1 MTGVMILDKEII
13 NWKELLYPYEQTVD
27 ELMLKFNYIRKEYIG
42 LGLYSPI
49 ESVEGRVKSA
59 SSIIEK
65 VSRKGIPR
73 DRIEEDVEDIAG
85 IRLICQFVEDIPKI
99 IDIIRQR
106 DGHDIKIVEERDYI
120 TNKKES
126 GYRSYH
132 VVIKYGLNTA
142 FGFKEVLAEIQ
153 IRTLAMNFWAVTE
166 HELNYKYSGNLP
178 DDLKARLK
186 ACSEASFNLDKEMS
200 TIREELMQAEKMSEL
215 KSSLVNNILE
225 NIQNLYFKL
234 HMDEAD
240 NINRRFINLYENGDI
255 NELKDFNEQ
264 LNIIAEMYRV

>member
-1 MTGVMILDKEII
+1 MDKEII

-27 ELMLKFNYIRKEYIG
+27 ELMLKFNYIRKEYLR

-59 SSIIEK
+59 ASIIEK
-65 VSRKGIPR
+65 VSRKGISR
-73 DRIEEDVEDIAG
+73 DKIEEEVEDIAG
-85 IRLICQFVEDIPKI
+85 IRLVCQFVEDIPKI

-120 TNKKES
+120 ANKKES

-132 VVIKYGLNTA
+132 IVIRYGLNTA
-142 FGFKEVLAEIQ
+142 FGFKEILAEIQ

-178 DDLKARLK
+178 EDLKIRLK
-186 ACSEASFNLDKEMS
+186 NCAEASFNLNKEMS

-215 KSSLVNNILE
+215 KNSLVSNILE

-234 HMDEAD
+234 HIDEAD
-240 NINRRFINLYENGDI
+240 SINRRFIALYEDGDI
-255 NELKDFNEQ
+255 NKLKDFNEQ
-264 LNIIAEMYRV
+264 LNIVAEMYRV

>member
-1 MTGVMILDKEII
+1 MDKEII
-13 NWKELLYPYEQTVD
+13 NWKELLYPYEQAVD
-27 ELMLKFNYIRKEYIG
+27 ELMLKFNYIRKEYLR
-42 LGLYSPI
+42 LGMYSPI

-59 SSIIEK
+59 ASIIEK
-65 VSRKGIPR
+65 VSRKGISR
-73 DRIEEDVEDIAG
+73 ERIEEDIEDIAG
-85 IRLICQFVEDIPKI
+85 IRLICQFVEDIPKV

-106 DGHDIKIVEERDYI
+106 DGHDLKIIEERDYI

-132 VVIKYGLNTA
+132 IIINYGLNTA
-142 FGFKEVLAEIQ
+142 FGFREVHAEIQ

-178 DDLKARLK
+178 DDLKVRLK
-186 ACSEASFNLDKEMS
+186 ACAEASFNLDKEMS
-200 TIREELMQAEKMSEL
+200 TIREELMQAEKLSEL
-215 KSSLVNNILE
+215 KMSLVNNILE

-234 HMDEAD
+234 HLDEAD
-240 NINRRFINLYENGDI
+240 NINRRFIDLYEDGDV
-255 NELKDFNEQ
+255 NRLRDFNEQ

>member
-1 MTGVMILDKEII
+1 MDKEII
-13 NWKELLYPYEQTVD
+13 NWKELLYPYEQAVD
-27 ELMLKFNYIRKEYIG
+27 ELMLKFNYIRKEYLR

-49 ESVEGRVKSA
+49 ESVEGRVKSSA
-59 SSIIEK
+59 SIIEK
-65 VSRKGIPR
+65 VSRKGISR
-73 DRIEEDVEDIAG
+73 CDIEEKIEDIAG
-85 IRLICQFVEDIPKI
+85 IRLICQFVEDIPKVI
-99 IDIIRQR
+99 EIIRQR
-106 DGHDIKIVEERDYI
+106 AGHDLDIVEERDYI
-120 TNKKES
+120 ANKKES

-132 VVIKYGLNTA
+132 IIIKYGLNTV

-186 ACSEASFNLDKEMS
+186 ACAEASFNLDKEMS
-200 TIREELMQAEKMSEL
+200 TIREELMQAEKMTEL

-234 HMDEAD
+234 HIEEAD
-240 NINRRFINLYENGDI
+240 NMNRRFIDLYDDGDI
-255 NELKDFNEQ
+255 NKLKDFNEQ

>member
-1 MTGVMILDKEII
+1 MNKEII

-27 ELMLKFNYIRKEYIG
+27 ELMLKFNYIRKEYLR

-65 VSRKGIPR
+65 VSKKGISR
-73 DRIEEDVEDIAG
+73 DRIEDE
-85 IRLICQFVEDIPKI
+85 VEDIPKV

-132 VVIKYGLNTA
+132 IVIRYGLNTA
-142 FGFKEVLAEIQ
+142 FGYKEILAEIQ

-178 DDLKARLK
+178 EDLKSRLK
-186 ACSEASFNLDKEMS
+186 ACAEASFNLDKEMS

-234 HMDEAD
+234 HIDEAD
-240 NINRRFINLYENGDI
+240 NINRRFIDLYEDGDI
-255 NELKDFNEQ
+255 NKLKDFNEQ
-264 LNIIAEMYRV
+264 LNIVAEMYRV

>member
-1 MTGVMILDKEII
+1 MC
-13 NWKELLYPYEQTVD
+13 
-27 ELMLKFNYIRKEYIG
+27 IRDR
-42 LGLYSPI
+42 
-49 ESVEGRVKSA
+49 SVEGRVKSA

-186 ACSEASFNLDKEMS
+186 ACL
-200 TIREELMQAEKMSEL
+200 
-215 KSSLVNNILE
+215 
-225 NIQNLYFKL
+225 LYTS
-234 HMDEAD
+234 
-240 NINRRFINLYENGDI
+240 RC
-255 NELKDFNEQ
+255 
-264 LNIIAEMYRV
+264 V

>member
-1 MTGVMILDKEII
+1 MDKEII

-27 ELMLKFNYIRKEYIG
+27 ELMLKFNYIRKEYLR

-59 SSIIEK
+59 ASIIEK
-65 VSRKGIPR
+65 VSRKGISR
-73 DRIEEDVEDIAG
+73 NRIEDEVEDIAG

-120 TNKKES
+120 ANKKES

-132 VVIKYGLNTA
+132 IIIKYGLNTA

-178 DDLKARLK
+178 DDLKTRLK
-186 ACSEASFNLDKEMS
+186 NCSEASFNLDKEMS

-215 KSSLVNNILE
+215 KSSLVSNILE

-234 HMDEAD
+234 HIDEAD
-240 NINRRFINLYENGDI
+240 NINRRFIALYEDGDI
-255 NELKDFNEQ
+255 NKLKDFNEQ
-264 LNIIAEMYRV
+264 LNIVAEMYRV

>member
-1 MTGVMILDKEII
+1 MDKEII

-27 ELMLKFNYIRKEYIG
+27 ELMLKFNYIRKEYLR

-59 SSIIEK
+59 ASIIEK
-65 VSRKGIPR
+65 VSRKGISR
-73 DRIEEDVEDIAG
+73 DKIEEEVEDIAG
-85 IRLICQFVEDIPKI
+85 I

-120 TNKKES
+120 ANKKES

-132 VVIKYGLNTA
+132 IVIRYGLNTA
-142 FGFKEVLAEIQ
+142 FGFKEILAEIQ

-178 DDLKARLK
+178 EDLKTRLK
-186 ACSEASFNLDKEMS
+186 NCAEASFNLDKEMS

-215 KSSLVNNILE
+215 KNSLVSNILE

-234 HMDEAD
+234 HIDEAD
-240 NINRRFINLYENGDI
+240 SINRRFIALYEDGDI
-255 NELKDFNEQ
+255 NKLKDFNEQ
-264 LNIIAEMYRV
+264 LNIVAEMYRV